1 MFTNLGKCI
10 IAGITAA
17 LLLIAGA
24 FYLGRLAGIHHAIH
38 DAEIWTVDVYNPLDP
53 GASEWNGYDQRI
65 MIELDGNVYE
75 HGMIQC

>member
-1 MFTNLGKCI
+1 MLTNLGKGI

-17 LLLIAGA
+17 LLLIIGA
-24 FYLGRLAGIHHAIH
+24 FYVGRLAGIRHAIR
-38 DAEIWTVDVYNPLDP
+38 DAEIWTVDCYNPLDP

-65 MIELDGNVYE
+65 MIELDGETYE